1 MKYHP
6 LHQSKS
12 SYQKMRK
19 ESSEKKLR
27 DSDSGLRRQLK
38 NIKDQYTRRKK
49 TIEGINIE
57 QMMKTS
63 DQSKLRKF
71 SESEAKRR
79 TKKAYAQARSRR

>member
-1 MKYHP
+1 
-6 LHQSKS
+6 
-12 SYQKMRK
+12 
-19 ESSEKKLR
+19 
-27 DSDSGLRRQLK
+27 LK